1 MVAMLIYSDFQV
13 GIGREVV
20 TCPRAHCV
28 HTNKLHSDDWCEQS
42 VYPIHKAR
50 HDCFVCYPILK
61 TCPYSHAMLAK
72 KIDRKHEI
80 YSDDFAKNNTK
91 V

>member
-1 MVAMLIYSDFQV
+1 
-13 GIGREVV
+13 
-20 TCPRAHCV
+20 
-28 HTNKLHSDDWCEQS
+28 
-42 VYPIHKAR
+42 VY
-50 HDCFVCYPILK
+50 YPILK
-61 TCPYSHAMLAK
+61 TCPYSHAMPAK